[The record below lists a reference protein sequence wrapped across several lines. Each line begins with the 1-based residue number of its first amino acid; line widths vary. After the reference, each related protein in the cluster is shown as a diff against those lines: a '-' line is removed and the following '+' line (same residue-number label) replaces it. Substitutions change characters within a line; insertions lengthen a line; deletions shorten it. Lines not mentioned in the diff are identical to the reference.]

1 MAKKKYKSYIMLGY
15 DERGKEIR
23 KYCSASTAI
32 GLERRKIELRRQYLQ
47 GELSIKNALVRDL
60 AKSWLETKKMR
71 ARSTYEMYESV
82 LRLHIIPI
90 IGHMKLNDV
99 KNIHIQQCINA
110 LVDRPRTAVKVK
122 NTLKQLFDV
131 ALASDYVQ
139 KNPVINLEVP
149 THRTRRKRALTDIEK
164 IALKRADLTLEQ
176 RVLVGLMMRCGMA
189 NNEVAGLRRRDIDLI
204 EKRINVRGVVDLE
217 MPPKQ
222 RNSFMSAYKPYP
234 KTESRVRSLPIPD
247 DLFRHLKEFCSKT
260 VDFLFLTK
268 EGSLLTRSSFFA
280 RWQAIINQWNQ
291 AAGGKAHTDPKS
303 KRLVVDHWS
312 IGKDITP
319 YFLRH
324 EYATELMRS
333 GYTLPEAMYL
343 MGHSTRKMLLEVYAH
358 VESVKITADKLNGGL
373 PEVLRKK
380 QLNKSDREKKK
391 PPEHRN
397 VSGFYWCPESESNQR
412 HVDFQSTALPTELS
426 GQNTAGYSSRQ

>member
-1 MAKKKYKSYIMLGY
+1 MIIYLEPRWRNSFIHYKICLNHTSDNRGDSVAKKKYKSYIMLGY

-164 IALKRADLTLEQ
+164 IALKRADLTLS
-176 RVLVGLMMRCGMA
+176 
-189 NNEVAGLRRRDIDLI
+189 LI
-204 EKRINVRGVVDLE
+204 HI
-217 MPPKQ
+217 
-222 RNSFMSAYKPYP
+222 
-234 KTESRVRSLPIPD
+234 
-247 DLFRHLKEFCSKT
+247 
-260 VDFLFLTK
+260 
-268 EGSLLTRSSFFA
+268 
-280 RWQAIINQWNQ
+280 
-291 AAGGKAHTDPKS
+291 
-303 KRLVVDHWS
+303 
-312 IGKDITP
+312 
-319 YFLRH
+319 
-324 EYATELMRS
+324 
-333 GYTLPEAMYL
+333 
-343 MGHSTRKMLLEVYAH
+343 
-358 VESVKITADKLNGGL
+358 
-373 PEVLRKK
+373 
-380 QLNKSDREKKK
+380 
-391 PPEHRN
+391 
-397 VSGFYWCPESESNQR
+397 
-412 HVDFQSTALPTELS
+412 
-426 GQNTAGYSSRQ
+426 